1 MAGKKAGRKQESGR
15 PGIRHDA
22 APGRILGGHS
32 SGIWLGGSFG
42 VLALGLWHMTDV
54 RAGVLETGD
63 RFLYGWYGGLM
74 VFAVL
79 VLAAVGYLF
88 LVRRDY
94 GLARIFPAAAM
105 GIGLMYMVVLPPVS
119 PGRGEPLYQRYQLP
133 SRLSGQDGPGGGRA
147 GIHKAQDVFIEDLT
161 GVMDYEAV
169 ENGGK
174 TAVVLGQKLEEGT
187 YRT

>member
-1 MAGKKAGRKQESGR
+1 MAGKKAGRKQESR

-22 APGRILGGHS
+22 GSGRVLSGHS
-32 SGIWLGGSFG
+32 RCVWLIGSFG

-94 GLARIFPAAAM
+94 GLTRIFPAAAM
-105 GIGLMYMVVLPPVS
+105 GIGLM
-119 PGRGEPLYQRYQLP
+119 
-133 SRLSGQDGPGGGRA
+133 
-147 GIHKAQDVFIEDLT
+147 
-161 GVMDYEAV
+161 
-169 ENGGK
+169 
-174 TAVVLGQKLEEGT
+174 
-187 YRT
+187 

>member
-79 VLAAVGYLF
+79 VLAAVVAVNAY
-88 LVRRDY
+88 
-94 GLARIFPAAAM
+94 FPS
-105 GIGLMYMVVLPPVS
+105 IY
-119 PGRGEPLYQRYQLP
+119 
-133 SRLSGQDGPGGGRA
+133 
-147 GIHKAQDVFIEDLT
+147 
-161 GVMDYEAV
+161 
-169 ENGGK
+169 
-174 TAVVLGQKLEEGT
+174 
-187 YRT
+187 